1 MTLDFLARG
10 AVQTAVAYA
19 LASSAMSVLV
29 ALLWARAERDTPS
42 PTQRARRLFWLRLA
56 PTMAGVF
63 VGVLGVLPAYLWLE
77 PRGIEE
83 RVGPVALSLAALGCL
98 LLLGAAWRSA
108 QALKASRLVARQLQA
123 ASARQ
128 LPGLPVPAAAVDA
141 PFPIVA
147 LVGLLKPRLFV
158 ATRVLDTCAP
168 PEVDAIVHHELAH
181 LHARDNLR
189 HLCLR
194 ACADLLAWL
203 PAGRRFEVAWIAA
216 AEEAAD
222 ERATG
227 PDPGRRVELAGALVK
242 VARLATTGVGA
253 PLHASALY
261 RGEPIATRVRSL
273 LAPPAPASAAR
284 PRARWMAAIAALTLA
299 TAPLL
304 LVWLHAAL
312 ESLIALGR

>member
-1 MTLDFLARG
+1 MTLDFLARA
-10 AVQTAVAYA
+10 AVQVAMAYA
-19 LASSAMSVLV
+19 LASSVMCAVV
-29 ALLWARAERDTPS
+29 ALLWARAGRAAASAP
-42 PTQRARRLFWLRLA
+42 QRARRLFWLRLA
-56 PTMAGVF
+56 PTTAGVLI
-63 VGVLGVLPAYLWLE
+63 GLLGVLPGYWWLE

-83 RVGPVALSLAALGCL
+83 RVGPAALSLAALGVL
-98 LLLGAAWRSA
+98 LLLGAAWRVARSL
-108 QALKASRLVARQLQA
+108 QASRLVARQLQA

-128 LPGLPVPAAAVDA
+128 LPGLPVPAAAVEA

-158 ATRVLDTCAP
+158 ATRVLDACAP

-189 HLCLR
+189 HLGLR

-203 PAGRRFEVAWIAA
+203 PAGRRFETAWIAA

-242 VARLATTGVGA
+242 VARLATTGVHA
-253 PLHASALY
+253 PLIASALY

-273 LAPPAPASAAR
+273 LAPPAPASPAR
-284 PRARWMAAIAALTLA
+284 PRVGWLAALAVLTLA

-304 LVWLHAAL
+304 LVWLHTAL